1 MQKKLEYILNK
12 RLTVKGETLSV
23 EKIRTLEHFL
33 SYLRNVSI
41 VFRCLGDDYL
51 QKQYNTSKDNIGLLS
66 EYIFLY
72 GDKGKLFYDEL
83 DQKRRNL
90 DIDELTRITFSYI
103 YDKFQKVFISQR
115 LKSPRTIEAIE
126 RFYHSEPNFISYWE
140 HISNGFG

>member
-51 QKQYNTSKDNIGLLS
+51 QKHYWYHLRIAATGATWA
-66 EYIFLY
+66 
-72 GDKGKLFYDEL
+72 KGVL
-83 DQKRRNL
+83 
-90 DIDELTRITFSYI
+90 
-103 YDKFQKVFISQR
+103 
-115 LKSPRTIEAIE
+115 
-126 RFYHSEPNFISYWE
+126 
-140 HISNGFG
+140 